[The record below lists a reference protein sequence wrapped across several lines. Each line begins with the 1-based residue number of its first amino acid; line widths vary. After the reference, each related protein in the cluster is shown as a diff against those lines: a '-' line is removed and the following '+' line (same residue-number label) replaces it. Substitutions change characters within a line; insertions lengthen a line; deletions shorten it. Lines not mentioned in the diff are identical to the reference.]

1 MKILAIETTC
11 DETAAAVVSSGP
23 EVLSDIV
30 YSQIKEHEPYGGV
43 VPEIASRSHLEQL
56 TCVIEDALQKADL
69 TPADL
74 DAVAVAHRPG
84 LIGALLVGVTTA
96 KALAWAW
103 NLPLIG
109 VHHLE
114 AHLEAAFLAG
124 EEIEHPYLGVV
135 ISGGHTDMHRVD
147 GEGETRWLGGTR
159 DDALGEAFD
168 KVAAV
173 MGLGYPGGPIVEKTA
188 LEGDPTAVKL
198 PRTLLGED
206 SLDFSFSGIKTAVL
220 YKWRGMNAVHEDK
233 APDAPSPEDL
243 CASFQAAVFDV
254 LAEKI
259 RRASRQEDLYTV
271 VLGGGVTANKTLRQG
286 LADRLGPD
294 YKLVFPPPRFTTDN
308 AAMIGAR
315 ALRQLARGDVADLE
329 LMAQAQ
335 P

>member
-11 DETAAAVVSSGP
+11 DETAAAVVASGL
-23 EVLSDIV
+23 EVLSDVV
-30 YSQIKEHEPYGGV
+30 YSQVSEHQPYGGV

-56 TCVIEDALQKADL
+56 TCVIEDALQKASVTPEDL
-69 TPADL
+69 S
-74 DAVAVAHRPG
+74 AVAVAYRPG

-96 KALAWAW
+96 KALAWSW

-114 AHLEAAFLAG
+114 AHLESAFLAG
-124 EEIEHPYLGVV
+124 EEIPPPYLGVV

-147 GEGETRWLGGTR
+147 GEGLTRWLGGTR

-168 KVAAV
+168 KVAAIL
-173 MGLGYPGGPIVEKTA
+173 GLGYPGGPVVEKTA
-188 LEGDPTAVKL
+188 LTGDPKAVRL
-198 PRTLLGED
+198 PRTLLSKD

-220 YKWRGMNAVHEDK
+220 YKWRGINAIHEHR
-233 APDAPSPEDL
+233 APDAPSPEDM
-243 CASFQAAVFDV
+243 CAGFQAAVFDV

-259 RRASRQEDLYTV
+259 RRACAQENLSTV
-271 VLGGGVTANKTLRQG
+271 VLGGGVTANSALRSG
-286 LADRLGPD
+286 LNERLGSG
-294 YKLVFPPPRFTTDN
+294 YRLVFPPPRFTTDN

-315 ALRQLARGDVADLE
+315 ALRQFERGDFSDLE
-329 LMAQAQ
+329 LMAEAQ

>member
-1 MKILAIETTC
+1 
-11 DETAAAVVSSGP
+11 
-23 EVLSDIV
+23 
-30 YSQIKEHEPYGGV
+30 
-43 VPEIASRSHLEQL
+43 
-56 TCVIEDALQKADL
+56 
-69 TPADL
+69 
-74 DAVAVAHRPG
+74 
-84 LIGALLVGVTTA
+84 
-96 KALAWAW
+96 
-103 NLPLIG
+103 
-109 VHHLE
+109 
-114 AHLEAAFLAG
+114 
-124 EEIEHPYLGVV
+124 
-135 ISGGHTDMHRVD
+135 
-147 GEGETRWLGGTR
+147 
-159 DDALGEAFD
+159 
-168 KVAAV
+168 